1 MNKNKRKRSESESSS
16 SSVSGSDSDNEKPKK
31 ESSPGLDSNTI
42 PFTVILDLANLETV
56 KTKKGEYQLLNCDD
70 HIHLLKK
77 TNRTLPSTD
86 LILSIKR

>member
-31 ESSPGLDSNTI
+31 ESSGLDSNTI

-70 HIHLLKK
+70 HIHLLKRP
-77 TNRTLPSTD
+77 TGTLPSTD